1 MLATAM
7 KILPLFRAVLV
18 TGAFVSALSA
28 APAARDQFLAAK
40 QSATDA
46 NYHND
51 KTGLGA
57 ALAQFGALEA
67 DAALGDRARY
77 HAAWCEW
84 MLAASHFQDQ
94 QPAEAGR
101 VLESGVARLRA
112 VLARNP
118 DDGETHGLLA
128 WMLMALA
135 TSDRARFPELAPQVS
150 EHRKRALA
158 LLPASPRNVM
168 LDATMLFYAPKPEL
182 RERGLARW
190 QEALALAAAEKTGD
204 PTLPDWGRTLA
215 DGWLANLYLTTTPPR
230 LEDARRHAE
239 KALAERPDWWWVK
252 TQVLS
257 KAQTANP

>member
-1 MLATAM
+1 M
-7 KILPLFRAVLV
+7 KTLPLLRAVLAI
-18 TGAFVSALSA
+18 GAFVSALPA
-28 APAARDQFLAAK
+28 APAAREQFLAAK

-46 NYHND
+46 NYRND
-51 KTGLGA
+51 KAGLGA
-57 ALAQFGALEA
+57 ALAQFAGLEA
-67 DAALGDRARY
+67 DGALGDRARY

-84 MLAASHFQDQ
+84 MLAASYFADQ
-94 QPAEAGR
+94 QPADAGR
-101 VLESGVARLRA
+101 VLESGVARLCA
-112 VLARNP
+112 VLERNP

-135 TSDRARFPELAPQVS
+135 TSDRARFPELAPKVS

-190 QEALALAAAEKTGD
+190 QEALSLAAAEKPDD

-230 LEDARRHAE
+230 LDDARRHAE
-239 KALAERPDWWWVK
+239 KALAGRPDWWWVK
-252 TQVLS
+252 TQVLP
-257 KAQTANP
+257 KTLPPQP

>member
-1 MLATAM
+1 M
-7 KILPLFRAVLV
+7 KTPPLLRAVLV
-18 TGAFVSALSA
+18 IGVFVSTLSA
-28 APAARDQFLAAK
+28 APSAHERFLTAK

-46 NYHND
+46 NYRND
-51 KTGLGA
+51 KPGLSA
-57 ALAQFGALEA
+57 ALAHFSDLEA
-67 DAALGDRARY
+67 DPVLGDQARY

-84 MLAASHFQDQ
+84 MLAASYFQDQ

-101 VLESGVARLRA
+101 VLDSGVARLRA
-112 VLARNP
+112 VLERQP
-118 DDGETHGLLA
+118 DDGETHGLLS

-135 TSDRARFPELAPQVS
+135 TSDRARFPELAPKVS

-190 QEALALAAAEKTGD
+190 QEALSLTAAEKTDD

-215 DGWLANLYLTTTPPR
+215 DGWLANLYLMTTPPR
-230 LEDARRHAE
+230 AEDARRHAE

-252 TQVLS
+252 TQVLP
-257 KAQTANP
+257 KALPSNP

>member
-1 MLATAM
+1 M
-7 KILPLFRAVLV
+7 KPLLRAVLAAG
-18 TGAFVSALSA
+18 TLVSALGLPA
-28 APAARDQFLAAK
+28 APSVRDQFLAAK

-46 NYHND
+46 NYRND
-51 KTGLGA
+51 RAGLDA
-57 ALAQFGALEA
+57 ALAQFAALEA

-94 QPAEAGR
+94 RPAEAGR
-101 VLESGVARLRA
+101 VLESGAARLRA
-112 VLARNP
+112 VLERNP
-118 DDGETHGLLA
+118 DDGEAHGLLA

-135 TSDRARFPELAPQVS
+135 TSDRARFPELAPKVS

-190 QEALALAAAEKTGD
+190 QEALALVAAEKTGD

-215 DGWLANLYLTTTPPR
+215 DGWLANLYLMTNPPR
-230 LEDARRHAE
+230 LEDARRHADQ
-239 KALAERPDWWWVK
+239 ALAERPDWWWVR
-252 TQVLS
+252 TQVLP
-257 KAQTANP
+257 KTVPAQP

>member
-1 MLATAM
+1 MRTPPLLRTAFLA
-7 KILPLFRAVLV
+7 
-18 TGAFVSALSA
+18 GALAYALTLHA
-28 APAARDQFLAAK
+28 APSARDQFLAAK
-40 QSATDA
+40 QAATDA
-46 NYHND
+46 NYRND
-51 KTGLGA
+51 KAGLGA
-57 ALAQFGALEA
+57 ALAQFAALEA

-101 VLESGVARLRA
+101 VLESGTARLRA
-112 VLARNP
+112 ILERNP
-118 DDGETHGLLA
+118 DDGEAHGLLS

-135 TSDRARFPELAPQVS
+135 TSDRARFPELAPKVS

-168 LDATMLFYAPKPEL
+168 LDATMLFYASKPEL

-190 QEALALAAAEKTGD
+190 QETLALVAAEQAGD

-215 DGWLANLYLTTTPPR
+215 DGWLANLYLMTNPPR
-230 LEDARRHAE
+230 IEDARRHAE
-239 KALAERPDWWWVK
+239 KALAGRPDWLWVR
-252 TQVLS
+252 TQVLP
-257 KAQTANP
+257 KAAPAQL